1 MKQNIMLARFE
12 TSVFLAAVLFGF
24 LNFATCAA
32 IEIKVDASD
41 LAAPPNAMDREVYE
55 FTVAG
60 GRDGGGAPPKN
71 DAKIAKEEK

>member
-1 MKQNIMLARFE
+1 MFAIIF
-12 TSVFLAAVLFGF
+12 SGF

-32 IEIKVDASD
+32 IEVKVDASD

-60 GRDGGGAPPKN
+60 GRDGGGSPPQN